1 MTVCQSLYQYFYSRY
16 IIYYRINCRN
26 RYNSLDSYLK
36 ILNFLINLYTF
47 SEISLTLSSAY
58 FLIFHGSRDPRTYSL
73 ASYLGELLT
82 IKIKSKNILIQQNCL
97 NTNLGVFEPDTVI
110 TWNSPKNPLV
120 KVAALEFAELSLNE
134 SLVTFAQEAVQKGF
148 RKIKVL
154 PLFLAPGIHVQ
165 QDIPA
170 EIALA
175 IKKINNQ
182 VLIELSPYL
191 GKYSAILPL
200 LAQKFSTLSRAGRIV
215 IAHGSRSPQVAHYYQ
230 NLARQLKASIAY
242 WSVAHSL
249 TQQVETQIAAGQKQ
263 IAILPYFL
271 FPGKITEAIA
281 QEVSVLQKQYPQVEL
296 ILGQPLGATETL
308 AELIVKEI

>member
-1 MTVCQSLYQYFYSRY
+1 LTVCQFLYQYFYSRY

-26 RYNSLDSYLK
+26 RYNSENSYLK

-82 IKIKSKNILIQQNCL
+82 IKFKSKNILIQQNCL
-97 NTNLGVFEPDTVI
+97 NTNLAVFEPI
-110 TWNSPKNPLV
+110 TLNSPKLPLV

-134 SLVTFAQEAVQKGF
+134 SLVAFAQEAVQKGF

-165 QDIPA
+165 QDIPT

-191 GKYSAILPL
+191 GKYSGIIPL
-200 LAQKFSTLSRAGRIV
+200 LAQQFSTLSTAGRVV

-230 NLARQLKASIAY
+230 NLARQLKALIAY
-242 WSVAHSL
+242 WSVAPSL
-249 TQQVETQIAAGQKQ
+249 TQQVEAQIAVGQKQ
-263 IAILPYFL
+263 IGILPYFL

-296 ILGQPLGATETL
+296 ILGQPLGATESL
-308 AELIVKEI
+308 AELIVEEI

>member
-1 MTVCQSLYQYFYSRY
+1 M
-16 IIYYRINCRN
+16 
-26 RYNSLDSYLK
+26 
-36 ILNFLINLYTF
+36 
-47 SEISLTLSSAY
+47 TLSSAY

-82 IKIKSKNILIQQNCL
+82 IKFKSKNILIQQNYL
-97 NTNLGVFEPDTVI
+97 NTSLAVVEPDIVMTLDL
-110 TWNSPKNPLV
+110 PKIPLV

-134 SLVTFAQEAVQKGF
+134 SLVAFAQEAVQKGF

-165 QDIPA
+165 QDIPT

-175 IKKINNQ
+175 IKKLNNQ

-191 GKYSAILPL
+191 GKYSGIVPL
-200 LAQKFSTLSRAGRIV
+200 LAQKFSTLPQAGRIV
-215 IAHGSRSPQVAHYYQ
+215 IAHGSRSPQVVHYYQ

-242 WSVAHSL
+242 WSVTPSL
-249 TQQVETQIAAGQKQ
+249 TQQVEAQIATGQKQ

-271 FPGKITEAIA
+271 FPGRITEAIA
-281 QEVSVLQKQYPQVEL
+281 QEVSVLQKQHPQVEL
-296 ILGQPLGATETL
+296 ILAQPLGATETL
-308 AELIVKEI
+308 AEFIVEEI